1 LKHQSEST
9 CLSTKEHYVQ
19 DKRSSRRESFI
30 TGSWCQ
36 SSGRRYLDPQAT
48 PTSITNLTNF
58 IGNQSKQPREL
69 GFMAN
74 SIRQR
79 RSLKAHRDL
88 QDSPG
93 EPGCHLPRINEW
105 ASCLPQM
112 APTSRLSAT
121 LNCGLFTSPS
131 GMSRSTLVC
140 YQKETL

>member
-1 LKHQSEST
+1 MEIGLKRRSEPR
-9 CLSTKEHYVQ
+9 CLSTKEHDVQ
-19 DKRSSRRESFI
+19 DKRSSKRESFI

-74 SIRQR
+74 SSSEAFIE
-79 RSLKAHRDL
+79 AHRDL

-93 EPGCHLPRINEW
+93 CHLPRIIVGLMFASDGTHLTAFSNAKLWPLYLAIGNE
-105 ASCLPQM
+105 SKYRR
-112 APTSRLSAT
+112 SK
-121 LNCGLFTSPS
+121 PS
-131 GMSRSTLVC
+131 
-140 YQKETL
+140 